1 MGHNKFKHKY
11 HLFNKII
18 AAAVI
23 TGMAVVIGVT
33 SLASGSEL
41 DDLKKQLN
49 SLEMKI
55 KQQEQRL
62 NEVIKREKT
71 VSNELEIVERK
82 LELTELEL
90 QKVEDQLIKTE
101 QKVKKTQQELEEA
114 QKRVEQQTEI
124 FYLRAEAM
132 YKNGPVD
139 YLEVLLDSKSFSDF
153 ITRMDILK
161 RIISYDANL
170 LNSLKEQKALIEDK
184 KVELELQR
192 NEILAVRQQ
201 ISDKKK
207 EIEVQVAARERL
219 LNQIK
224 NDKMAYEKALDEME
238 EAQRKLNKMIAELQ
252 AKQKK
257 GYMGTATFAWPT
269 PGYTR
274 ITSPYG
280 WRIHPIYKTRRMHT
294 GIDIGAP
301 AGSNIVAATHGEVI
315 YADWLGGYGK
325 TVVLDHGGGI
335 STMYA
340 HTSVILVEVGQKVR
354 KGQVI
359 AKVGSTG
366 VSTGPH
372 LHFEV
377 KINGNHTDPWKY
389 FE

>member
-1 MGHNKFKHKY
+1 
-11 HLFNKII
+11 
-18 AAAVI
+18 
-23 TGMAVVIGVT
+23 
-33 SLASGSEL
+33 
-41 DDLKKQLN
+41 
-49 SLEMKI
+49 
-55 KQQEQRL
+55 
-62 NEVIKREKT
+62 
-71 VSNELEIVERK
+71 
-82 LELTELEL
+82 
-90 QKVEDQLIKTE
+90 
-101 QKVKKTQQELEEA
+101 
-114 QKRVEQQTEI
+114 
-124 FYLRAEAM
+124 
-132 YKNGPVD
+132 
-139 YLEVLLDSKSFSDF
+139 
-153 ITRMDILK
+153 
-161 RIISYDANL
+161 
-170 LNSLKEQKALIEDK
+170 
-184 KVELELQR
+184 
-192 NEILAVRQQ
+192 
-201 ISDKKK
+201 
-207 EIEVQVAARERL
+207 
-219 LNQIK
+219 
-224 NDKMAYEKALDEME
+224 MAYEKALDEME